1 MININANKTLNIIL
15 PNTNKA
21 LKEVLESSS
30 PKELQALSSGK
41 DLKSIVN
48 DILSQTSKNS
58 SQDKMLLDLV
68 KNNPTFKELGSVIN
82 SAKELLSL
90 LKQDKSPLPLEKQL
104 QNLLGNI
111 KDINEKGLQSKVEN
125 SGLFLEN
132 KLKNIQTPR
141 EELRALTTQ
150 LSTTLQDTKLP
161 NLKAINVQLQELLN
175 SDAFKSINSKE
186 LLTNVKVD
194 IATLTQLSKSV
205 SLLLDKITQR
215 LDSPLDKSISPKD
228 VLYSKDTQNLLEKI
242 QQLNTAQKL
251 QTQTKLQDLFS
262 NDLKSVLH
270 KAQEEL
276 TNSNHP
282 NKQELLKHIDK
293 LSVQIDYHQLVSHL
307 SNATSLYIP
316 YSWDALE
323 DGNITIKNLK
333 DGKFFTDIELQLKEY
348 GELKL
353 RLGMFEEN
361 QLNINITAQS
371 SEFKKILQEN
381 MPQLRQQ
388 LYDVGITPK
397 EIRFLDDKS
406 ANAYGGDSSG
416 LALGFEVKA

>member
-1 MININANKTLNIIL
+1 MININTNKTLNIIL

-68 KNNPTFKELGSVIN
+68 KNNPTFKELGSVIS

-111 KDINEKGLQSKVEN
+111 KDINEKGLQSKIEN

-141 EELRALTTQ
+141 EELRTLTTQ

-161 NLKAINVQLQELLN
+161 NLKAINAQLQELLN

-205 SLLLDKITQR
+205 GTLLDKITQR

-228 VLYSKDTQNLLEKI
+228 VLYSKDTQNLLDKL
-242 QQLNTAQKL
+242 QLLNTPQKL
-251 QTQTKLQDLFS
+251 QMQTKLQELFS

-293 LSVQIDYHQLVSHL
+293 LSLQIDYHQLVSHL

-323 DGNITIKNLK
+323 DGNITMKNLK

-348 GELKL
+348 GSLKL

-381 MPQLRQQ
+381 MSQLRQQ

>member
-1 MININANKTLNIIL
+1 MININTNKTLNIIL

-68 KNNPTFKELGSVIN
+68 KNNPTFKELGSVIS

-111 KDINEKGLQSKVEN
+111 KDINEKGLQSKIEN

-141 EELRALTTQ
+141 EELRTLTTQ

-161 NLKAINVQLQELLN
+161 NLKAINAQLQELLN

-186 LLTNVKVD
+186 LLTKVKVD

-205 SLLLDKITQR
+205 GTLLDKITQR

-228 VLYSKDTQNLLEKI
+228 VLYSKDTQNLLDKL
-242 QQLNTAQKL
+242 QLLNTPQKL
-251 QTQTKLQDLFS
+251 QMQTKLQELFS

-270 KAQEEL
+270 KAQEKL

-293 LSVQIDYHQLVSHL
+293 LSLQIDYHQLVSHL

-323 DGNITIKNLK
+323 DGNITMKNLK

-348 GELKL
+348 GSLKL

-381 MPQLRQQ
+381 MSQLRQQ